1 VDLEVIPKW
10 HFFAYCTLLGC
21 LKDVPQAR
29 LGNEDSQEED
39 IEPKGNDVLDIH
51 DDSPIIAYLQAGEIP
66 IKLAIKKQD
75 QVVHKAKQFKWESDS
90 LLRMWIYG

>member
-1 VDLEVIPKW
+1 
-10 HFFAYCTLLGC
+10 LGC